1 MKWTRRRNARN
12 TVMPQKDHGRTEPS
26 TAAIGAAEV
35 LARLRYRRNT
45 ERPA

>member
-12 TVMPQKDHGRTEPS
+12 TVMRQKDHGRTEPS
-26 TAAIGAAEV
+26 TEAIRAAEV